1 MPPTPAQAAL
11 AWCWQQ
17 PGATTVI
24 PGARN
29 REQAVANA
37 EAGLVP
43 PLGADFLDGVRA
55 LYDERI
61 RELVHSRW

>member
-1 MPPTPAQAAL
+1 M
-11 AWCWQQ
+11 
-17 PGATTVI
+17 I

-55 LYDERI
+55 MYDERI